1 MHRRTPSP
9 ELVST
14 AHHEAG
20 HAVAISAV
28 FRDAAWL
35 PYPPP
40 PVRVRSVEV
49 VESTPPG
56 QWTGSCVGTNIYSTS
71 WKRVS
76 ERFRDLM
83 EAQVIVELAGGIAEA
98 IHRGERRKQ
107 EVLAFATR
115 QCSIDVD
122 LQRAADVLGDLRRLT
137 GYRLDAQH
145 FADRTLTMLEAHWP
159 AVATALI
166 EDRRIE
172 GERVERIIDHSIE
185 RASS

>member
-1 MHRRTPSP
+1 
-9 ELVST
+9 
-14 AHHEAG
+14 
-20 HAVAISAV
+20 
-28 FRDAAWL
+28 
-35 PYPPP
+35 
-40 PVRVRSVEV
+40 
-49 VESTPPG
+49 
-56 QWTGSCVGTNIYSTS
+56 
-71 WKRVS
+71 
-76 ERFRDLM
+76 M

-115 QCSIDVD
+115 Q
-122 LQRAADVLGDLRRLT
+122 RRLT

-159 AVATALI
+159 AVEAVATALI